1 MSDLTT
7 PKDYR
12 RCECV
17 VFHKTH
23 APFGGLSN
31 MAAGFPLRVN
41 SVTIATSEALYQA
54 CRFPEHP
61 DIQEV
66 ILTERSPMAA
76 KMKARRNAPACRQDW
91 ETVRV
96 PIMAWCLRVKLAQHW
111 TSFGNLLLLT
121 HRRPIVEESHND
133 PFWGAIPIDTETLRG
148 ANVLGQ
154 LLTAMRERL
163 YSENAMALLHA
174 PPPPIEN
181 FRMLGEDIQGI

>member
-1 MSDLTT
+1 MTDLTT
-7 PKDYR
+7 PRVYR
-12 RCECV
+12 RAECV

-31 MAAGFPLRVN
+31 MAAGFPLRIN

-54 CRFPEHP
+54 CRFPDRS
-61 DIQEV
+61 DIQEI
-66 ILTERSPMAA
+66 ILTERSPIAA
-76 KMKARRNAPACRQDW
+76 KMKARHFAPACRPDW

-111 TSFGNLLLLT
+111 TAFGNLLLLT
-121 HRRPIVEESHND
+121 HRLPIVEESRHD
-133 PFWGAIPIDTETLRG
+133 PFWGALPLDAERLQG

-154 LLTAMRERL
+154 LLVALRERL
-163 YSENAMALLHA
+163 YRQDAMALLHA

-181 FRMLGEDIQGI
+181 FRMLDEAIGGV